1 MFQGSE
7 AKPNTGARRPGTTI
21 PDGCHWSWGQWDTR
35 VAGNILPIATTGEGD
50 CCHQQ
55 TLFSY
60 IAWFVI
66 TRPKLSRW
74 STVDT
79 VLRIPHSTSL
89 CSTLCG
95 QTQHHELVMLTRYSR
110 NFGDCFINQ
119 KTLWRDWASKLGTR
133 QMPWCFCLLDSI
145 GTLQIQTMIND

>member
-21 PDGCHWSWGQWDTR
+21 PGGCHWSWGQWDTR
-35 VAGNILPIATTGEGD
+35 VAENILAIATTGEGD
-50 CCHQQ
+50 YCHQQ
-55 TLFSY
+55 TLFSC

-66 TRPKLSRW
+66 TRPELSRW

-79 VLRIPHSTSL
+79 PERIPHSISL
-89 CSTLCG
+89 CSALFWTNNI
-95 QTQHHELVMLTRYSR
+95 MLTQYSR

-133 QMPWCFCLLDSI
+133 QMPWCLCLLDSI